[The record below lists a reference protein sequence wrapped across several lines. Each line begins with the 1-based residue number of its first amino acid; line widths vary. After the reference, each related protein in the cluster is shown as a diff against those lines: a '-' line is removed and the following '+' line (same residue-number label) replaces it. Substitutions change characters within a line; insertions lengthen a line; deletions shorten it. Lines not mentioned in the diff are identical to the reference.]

1 MSTTTTIT
9 TTTPTVATSACLA
22 RPSSLPLRY
31 STNAHSVRKC
41 SSVPFHPSK
50 SIIRFVPAARAA
62 FPVSIATQA
71 RCFANRSTT
80 PAPSPTAAA
89 SAALPKSKLDW
100 DSFFKLRLRRR
111 RIQLLFSVT
120 IGALGGAGG
129 AIFLSTGMAEPL
141 VMQIPLDPFVTLG
154 LMTLA
159 CGGLG
164 WLVGPSIGNQV
175 FYLMNHRLK
184 AQMMQ
189 KESEFFAR
197 IKKYRVNPTNS
208 SASNPV
214 PDFYGEKIQSVSGY
228 RQWLKDQRAFN
239 KKKTRAFV

>member
-1 MSTTTTIT
+1 MSTTTTT
-9 TTTPTVATSACLA
+9 TTSRSAACLA
-22 RPSSLPLRY
+22 RAPALPLRH
-31 STNAHSVRKC
+31 STNVNSIRTC
-41 SSVPFHPSK
+41 SSIPFPSSK
-50 SIIRFVPAARAA
+50 SIIRLVPAGRAT
-62 FPVSIATQA
+62 PSPMSIATQA
-71 RCFANRSTT
+71 RCLATSSTSR
-80 PAPSPTAAA
+80 AASPTAAA
-89 SAALPKSKLDW
+89 AAASPKSNLDW

-120 IGALGGAGG
+120 TGVLGGAGG

-159 CGGLG
+159 CAGLG

-189 KESEFFAR
+189 KESEFFTR
-197 IKKYRVNPTNS
+197 VKKHRVNPTNS